1 MICRVSDLQRR
12 DVICLKDG
20 ARLGAVGD
28 VELDTGTARLSAVLV
43 YGRPRFFGLIGRPQP
58 VRVAWED
65 ISLLGADTI
74 VVKTAPAP
82 QRRREGAVTR
92 FFSSLF
98 TD

>member
-20 ARLGAVGD
+20 ARLGTVGD

-58 VRVAWED
+58 VRCGRGRTSACWGPTP
-65 ISLLGADTI
+65 S
-74 VVKTAPAP
+74 
-82 QRRREGAVTR
+82 
-92 FFSSLF
+92 
-98 TD
+98 